1 MMEKNTRK
9 ITGMKI
15 DRKRPGRKMQ
25 EVPQRLTF
33 FNEAGKSICGITIYP
48 EIGHVH
54 VHPHGATVAVFNRA
68 DQPLRKQSSSDD
80 SIDSSC
86 SWVTN
91 GKYGE
96 IIFPEAA
103 EE

>member
-15 DRKRPGRKMQ
+15 DRKRPGRKVQ
-25 EVPQRLTF
+25 EVPKRLTF
-33 FNEAGKSICGITIYP
+33 FDSEGLIIGSITIYP
-48 EIGHVH
+48 ELGRIN

-68 DQPLRKQSSSDD
+68 EQPLRKESSSDD
-80 SIDSSC
+80 HNIC

-91 GKYGE
+91 GEYGDL
-96 IIFPEAA
+96 IFPEAA